1 MKKVKL
7 FEEFVNEA
15 KFKVGD
21 TWEWNTQDGT
31 KMVKIINIKP
41 NGDIIAREAGSSE
54 DFIVRDAN
62 KYLKKRVNEASVNL
76 NASHLSSAEYQKA
89 KKLKGFD
96 AADWKWNR
104 DTELYD
110 KVTESETIMHEYDF
124 LGMQAQAANMT
135 REEWIAHYGTPE
147 IGSGIDE
154 SKKGIYTVYFEDR
167 DGEIQDWD
175 VPASSPEEAIKMVK
189 DGKALGPY
197 DQTLPRGAR
206 NFHAKFYK

>member
-7 FEEFVNEA
+7 FEEYINES

-21 TWEWNTQDGT
+21 TWEWKTQDGT
-31 KMVKIINIKP
+31 KIVSITNIKP
-41 NGDIIAREAGSSE
+41 NGDIIAREDGSSE

-62 KYLKKRVNEASVNL
+62 KYLKKKVN
-76 NASHLSSAEYQKA
+76 
-89 KKLKGFD
+89 
-96 AADWKWNR
+96 
-104 DTELYD
+104 
-110 KVTESETIMHEYDF
+110 ESETIYHQYDF

-175 VPASSPEEAIKMVK
+175 VPASSPEEAIKLVQ

-206 NFHAKFYK
+206 NFSAKFYK

>member
-1 MKKVKL
+1 MDDRNKLKDMKKVKL

-96 AADWKWNR
+96 AADWKWNG

-135 REEWIAHYGTPE
+135 REEWIAHYGSPE
-147 IGSGIDE
+147 IGSGVE
-154 SKKGIYTVYFEDR
+154 
-167 DGEIQDWD
+167 
-175 VPASSPEEAIKMVK
+175 
-189 DGKALGPY
+189 
-197 DQTLPRGAR
+197 
-206 NFHAKFYK
+206 